1 MVKSMFGLLIENN
14 MLHPLT
20 RCCRVKANEGKASD
34 SPILT
39 KTLSVYSYRFLEK
52 LSSTHHQPCSLTDS
66 FIPFK
71 TTAKRIGFYS
81 GNFTVRVSGLSLSR
95 ILLSLR
101 VLLSVDMTMPP
112 CEQKAAKRLS
122 LNRFGLFSSSRYSM
136 AVLGLKGDQNL
147 IC

>member
-34 SPILT
+34 SPLLT
-39 KTLSVYSYRFLEK
+39 QIFSAYSYRFLLK
-52 LSSTHHQPCSLTDS
+52 LSSTLQQPCSLTDS

-71 TTAKRIGFYS
+71 KTAKRNGFYS
-81 GNFTVRVSGLSLSR
+81 GNFTVRVSGLSLSTG
-95 ILLSLR
+95 LFST
-101 VLLSVDMTMPP
+101 DMTMPP